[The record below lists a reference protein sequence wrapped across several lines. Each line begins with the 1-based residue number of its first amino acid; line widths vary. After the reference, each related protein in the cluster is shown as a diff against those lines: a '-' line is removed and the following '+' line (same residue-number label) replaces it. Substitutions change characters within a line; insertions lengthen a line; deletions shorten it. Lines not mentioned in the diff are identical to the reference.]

1 MSMLYLIRH
10 SYAENSTNIR
20 DKDRALT
27 AEGLNTV
34 RSLGRHL
41 MKTSFNPSVILCST
55 ALRTR
60 ETAINLAEELEIKE
74 KNIIFKDTIYNASVR
89 ELLRELNT
97 IKKSNDTEEVGMIGH
112 NPSITYLAEYLTG
125 ESIGNMAPSSLVTI
139 LFKNQSWSEIS
150 QGSGSLISYF
160 HPSQLNV

>member
-1 MSMLYLIRH
+1 MSTLYLIRH
-10 SYAENSTNIR
+10 SYAEHTINMQ

-27 AEGLNTV
+27 AEGINTV

-55 ALRTR
+55 AQRTK
-60 ETAINLAEELEIKE
+60 ETAINLIEELEITE
-74 KNIIFKDTIYNASVR
+74 NNIVFKDTIYNASVR
-89 ELLRELNT
+89 ELLQELNALT
-97 IKKSNDTEEVGMIGH
+97 KDTKEVGMIGH

-125 ESIGNMAPSSLVTI
+125 ESIGNMDPSGLVTI

-150 QGSGSLISYF
+150 QGSGSLMSYF